1 MNYFSKTNIIK
12 GFLAAFA
19 CSIFIYLDFFNIN
32 SSILN
37 TFFAL
42 FGLYMAI
49 KLDKKSLFFMGFF
62 IGIFWFWWIGLSF
75 RFYDLSYLIPLVVLF
90 FGLFYGVLFF
100 ITSYFD
106 RFYARFIA
114 LFLLSSF
121 EPFGFNWFKLE
132 IIFINSYINSSKIS
146 LFLVLALF
154 TLLLALRKKI
164 GFFKLSPL
172 LLIFLLIFNYPKEP
186 KTLANINVKLTSM
199 NIPQDLKWQQL
210 YKNTLIEENL
220 KEISNA
226 IDEGYDLVVL
236 PEATFALALNKSPIL
251 LDKLQTLSQDIDII
265 AGGIFY
271 DGENYNNST
280 YYFSKR
286 DMQIANKMVLVPFGE
301 ASPLPPKM
309 AQWINDIFYD
319 GAKDFIAASSPSD
332 FEIKGYKFRNAIC
345 YEATSKELFMD
356 NPDYMIAISN
366 NAWFTP
372 SIEPTLQKLLMKH
385 YAKKHNTII
394 YSVTNGSQSMI
405 ITP

>member
-1 MNYFSKTNIIK
+1 
-12 GFLAAFA
+12 
-19 CSIFIYLDFFNIN
+19 
-32 SSILN
+32 
-37 TFFAL
+37 
-42 FGLYMAI
+42 MAI

-75 RFYDLSYLIPLVVLF
+75 RFYDLSYLIPLVILF

-146 LFLVLALF
+146 LFLVLVLFALF
-154 TLLLALRKKI
+154 LALRKKI
-164 GFFKLSPL
+164 DFLKLSPL

-186 KTLANINVKLTSM
+186 KTLANINIKLTSM
-199 NIPQDLKWQQL
+199 NTPQDLKWQQL

-251 LDKLQTLSQDIDII
+251 LDKLQTLSQEIDII

-301 ASPLPPKM
+301 ASPLPPKI

-319 GAKDFIAASSPSD
+319 GAKDFVAASSPSD

-345 YEATSKELFMD
+345 YEATSKELFID

-372 SIEPTLQKLLMKH
+372 SIEPTLQKLLMKY

-394 YSVTNGSQSMI
+394 YSVANGSQSMI
-405 ITP
+405 ITPY